1 MKCFNP
7 LDFTLEVQRQQW
19 KSFDNKVTNCRESEQ
34 HLGEKIVHLV
44 VLRSKF
50 KTAHYFALPLKIGKI
65 LLTEAQEFASLA
77 LLHCSYKCSITS
89 WKISFPDNIFLQAR
103 LPLWRFS
110 PLSFSKGSSKDTTSM
125 TYYSTLVENHQRSLI
140 ALFIVRWDFMDRF
153 STTVCLLFN
162 LFNLQK
168 KVTLQVNLSMQS
180 FEVSKENIISKAWNA
195 LKLKGIKFPSKIQ
208 NSAFLMASFCVG

>member
-1 MKCFNP
+1 M
-7 LDFTLEVQRQQW
+7 E
-19 KSFDNKVTNCRESEQ
+19 
-34 HLGEKIVHLV
+34 
-44 VLRSKF
+44 RS
-50 KTAHYFALPLKIGKI
+50 LK
-65 LLTEAQEFASLA
+65 LTEAQEFASLA

-140 ALFIVRWDFMDRF
+140 ALFNVRWDFMDRF

-195 LKLKGIKFPSKIQ
+195 LKLKGIKFSKQ
-208 NSAFLMASFCVG
+208 NTKLRHFSWHHFVSDKVKMLMASKPLLWLAKNIFWACYASYWK

>member
-1 MKCFNP
+1 M
-7 LDFTLEVQRQQW
+7 
-19 KSFDNKVTNCRESEQ
+19 TNCRESEQ
-34 HLGEKIVHLV
+34 HLGENC
-44 VLRSKF
+44 
-50 KTAHYFALPLKIGKI
+50 AHYNFAALHWSLLKIGNLWKLNSSSKFFRLS
-65 LLTEAQEFASLA
+65 LLCSVPFSIVLINAQSPPGRF
-77 LLHCSYKCSITS
+77 HFPITF
-89 WKISFPDNIFLQAR
+89 SFKPDYLFED
-103 LPLWRFS
+103 FH
-110 PLSFSKGSSKDTTSM
+110 LSFSKGSSKDTTSM
-125 TYYSTLVENHQRSLI
+125 TYYSTLVENHHRSLI

-195 LKLKGIKFPSKIQ
+195 LKLKGIKFPSKTQ